1 MEKNIILQ
9 WEARKSKLEDWFR
22 SIEKPE
28 YIEYIDIVKA
38 LFTYVI
44 EGYNTSEIHV
54 IDDGHCQG
62 TQLLLIHKDVYQPSV
77 EDYLITD
84 TFYGTCSGCDT
95 LMSICDCSNGF
106 PNEKQI
112 EQYMSL
118 SLHLVQKLRRL
129 NQLDNESDIE

>member
-22 SIEKPE
+22 NIKKPE

-62 TQLLLIHKDVYQPSV
+62 TQLFLIHKDVYQPSV

-84 TFYGTCSGCDT
+84 TFYGTCS
-95 LMSICDCSNGF
+95 
-106 PNEKQI
+106 
-112 EQYMSL
+112 
-118 SLHLVQKLRRL
+118 
-129 NQLDNESDIE
+129 

>member
-62 TQLLLIHKDVYQPSV
+62 TQLFLIHKDVYQPSV
-77 EDYLITD
+77 EDYLLTD

-95 LMSICDCSNGF
+95 LMSIA
-106 PNEKQI
+106 I
-112 EQYMSL
+112 
-118 SLHLVQKLRRL
+118 VQTDFQMKNRL
-129 NQLDNESDIE
+129 NNTCLYHCI

>member
-1 MEKNIILQ
+1 MEKDIILQ

-62 TQLLLIHKDVYQPSV
+62 TQLFLIHKDVYQPSV

-106 PNEKQI
+106 PNEN
-112 EQYMSL
+112 
-118 SLHLVQKLRRL
+118 RL
-129 NQLDNESDIE
+129 NNTCLYHCILFRN

>member
-62 TQLLLIHKDVYQPSV
+62 TQLFLIHKDVYQPSV
-77 EDYLITD
+77 
-84 TFYGTCSGCDT
+84 
-95 LMSICDCSNGF
+95 
-106 PNEKQI
+106 
-112 EQYMSL
+112 
-118 SLHLVQKLRRL
+118 
-129 NQLDNESDIE
+129 